1 MVVMPSMINSRFHNT
16 EKPGRCPW
24 GSWNRG
30 QGTAAELCAL
40 RARGAAL
47 PLITTSSFPGHSAH
61 GTGSANEPGAA
72 KAVRQLACQ
81 VPLCV
86 AVPHCTHITP
96 EGAQPHPGCN
106 PAAAEHLRDPL
117 SLRDGECLQAMLT
130 EATEGGEH
138 GCFLSFHRALQT
150 RRRTFVKTAR
160 KYLGF
165 RLVSCLLFSMLVFCR
180 GQGGGQGESRPCD
193 EHSESR
199 SRGTLGN
206 PVSLVSSLCW
216 THHFREQ
223 RVPAPIS
230 ARKCHPSGF
239 QFWHIQC
246 VTPLADEARMHRE
259 GR

>member
-1 MVVMPSMINSRFHNT
+1 M
-16 EKPGRCPW
+16 
-24 GSWNRG
+24 
-30 QGTAAELCAL
+30 

-47 PLITTSSFPGHSAH
+47 PLITMSSFPGHSAH
-61 GTGSANEPGAA
+61 GTGSANKPGAA

-81 VPLCV
+81 VLLCV

-106 PAAAEHLRDPL
+106 PAASEHLRDPL
-117 SLRDGECLQAMLT
+117 SLRDRECLQAMLA
-130 EATEGGEH
+130 EATEGGER
-138 GCFLSFHRALQT
+138 GCFLSFHRASQT

-180 GQGGGQGESRPCD
+180 GQGGGKGEGRPCD
-193 EHSESR
+193 EHPESG
-199 SRGTLGN
+199 SRGILGN

-216 THHFREQ
+216 MHHFREQ

-230 ARKCHPSGF
+230 AKKRHPLGF
-239 QFWHIQC
+239 QLAYPVC
-246 VTPLADEARMHRE
+246 YATCRRGCAERAVNYSSCSLPLPWNC
-259 GR
+259 